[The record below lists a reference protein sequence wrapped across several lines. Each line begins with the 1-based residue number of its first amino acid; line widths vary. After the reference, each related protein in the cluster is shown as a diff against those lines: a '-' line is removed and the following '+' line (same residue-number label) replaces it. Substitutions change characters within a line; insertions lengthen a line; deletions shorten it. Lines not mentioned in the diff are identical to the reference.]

1 MHTWKTH
8 LRGVLFRLARTHGN
22 NPIADIE
29 RMLCETFDGLSVR
42 FTDQEECPLDP
53 QMPLRHLVEHP
64 FRCQVNIECVPH
76 HTGGHHHG
84 HHVDH
89 HQPVI
94 SRFQPEVQLSAE
106 ERVPWFVREFARLE
120 QTHDFM
126 WAGYI
131 VKEMLPSIGIQTAE
145 AREFLDELQA
155 QGIVTVRKIP
165 NPRNPDHPASAVHL
179 EREHEVV
186 QQTLGPDEQGA
197 FTHEEE

>member
-22 NPIADIE
+22 NPISDIE

-42 FTDQEECPLDP
+42 FTDQEECPLNP
-53 QMPLRHLVEHP
+53 QMSLRQLVEHP
-64 FRCQVNIECVPH
+64 FRCQINVECIPH
-76 HTGGHHHG
+76 HSGSAHPPRSEHAQQ
-84 HHVDH
+84 V
-89 HQPVI
+89 
-94 SRFQPEVQLSAE
+94 SRFQPEVQVAEE
-106 ERVPWFVREFARLE
+106 ERVPWFVREFDRLE

-155 QGIVTVRKIP
+155 QGIVTVKKIP

-179 EREHEVV
+179 EREHELV
-186 QQTLGPDEQGA
+186 QKTLEADTAPNPG
-197 FTHEEE
+197 